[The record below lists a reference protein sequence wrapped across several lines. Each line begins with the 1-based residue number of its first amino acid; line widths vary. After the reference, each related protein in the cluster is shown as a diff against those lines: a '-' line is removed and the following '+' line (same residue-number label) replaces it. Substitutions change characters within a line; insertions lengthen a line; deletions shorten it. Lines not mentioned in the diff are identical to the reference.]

1 MLRRVVW
8 FRRIQ
13 DGLDRL
19 LEVHKGLVEGV
30 LLLFRAISESI
41 RKYMAQRKKVEL
53 EKQLDQ
59 FYRINKIMIIFL
71 DI

>member
-1 MLRRVVW
+1 MVT
-8 FRRIQ
+8 
-13 DGLDRL
+13 
-19 LEVHKGLVEGV
+19 EPVEGV

>member
-1 MLRRVVW
+1 MVT
-8 FRRIQ
+8 
-13 DGLDRL
+13 
-19 LEVHKGLVEGV
+19 EPVEGV

-71 DI
+71 DICLADLLGTRS